1 MIRSYLYIPA
11 IKEKYFEKIDSN
23 SADAIIFDLEDSVS
37 LENKEEAREI
47 LQKFF
52 NQEKNVTKEIF
63 IRINSEQIFSKDDI
77 KLVKKNVSKIRGIF
91 LPKINNCEEI
101 EKIVKAIGDKSIEII
116 PLIET
121 PTGVLN
127 LEEISKNK
135 EVTTVALGEVD
146 LSYSLNINPNEGLK
160 QLIPL
165 RLFVNLVLAAYE
177 KMPPIGPV
185 WTNID
190 DKKGLENHMDT
201 IKSLGYSGAQ
211 LIHPSQIDITNKIF
225 SYSDEEIK
233 WAKSIL
239 KTNNE
244 LESNLGSFRDSNNE
258 MVDEAVIK
266 RAQKLIESI
275 EDNN

>member
-165 RLFVNLVLAAYE
+165 RLFVNLVIAAYE

>member
-1 MIRSYLYIPA
+1 LIRSYLYIPA

-165 RLFVNLVLAAYE
+165 RLFVNLVIAAYE

-239 KTNNE
+239 KTYNE

>member
-37 LENKEEAREI
+37 LQNKEEAREI

-52 NQEKNVTKEIF
+52 NQEKNITKEIF

>member
-52 NQEKNVTKEIF
+52 NQEKNITKEIF

>member
-165 RLFVNLVLAAYE
+165 RLFVNLVIAAYE

-239 KTNNE
+239 KTYNE

>member
-37 LENKEEAREI
+37 LENKGEAREI

-52 NQEKNVTKEIF
+52 NQEKSVTKEIF

-77 KLVKKNVSKIRGIF
+77 KLVKKNVGKIRGIF

-101 EKIVKAIGDKSIEII
+101 EKIVKTIGDKSLEII

-165 RLFVNLVLAAYE
+165 RLFVNLVIAAYE

-239 KTNNE
+239 KTNKE
-244 LESNLGSFRDSNNE
+244 LESNLGSFRDGNNE

-266 RAQKLIESI
+266 RAKKLIESI